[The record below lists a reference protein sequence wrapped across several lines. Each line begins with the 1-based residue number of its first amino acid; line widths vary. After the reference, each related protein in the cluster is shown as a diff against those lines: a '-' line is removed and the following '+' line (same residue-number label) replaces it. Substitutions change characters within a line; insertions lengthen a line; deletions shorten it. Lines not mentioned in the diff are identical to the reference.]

1 MIKKLLLT
9 LTAFM
14 LLFAF
19 SVSTTGCSATDYG
32 KQISANWGI
41 GDTDETFTYDVL
53 MDNMLYGNFTTT
65 VRKIYKAED
74 IEVKTIENGAVSTK
88 NISVKEGYSIITGKT
103 DFNPSGELGGDNLEY
118 ISIVDKL
125 LRPVY
130 TFKTLIAD
138 KYNAMHANNENYTAA
153 VNYAY
158 SIDYSYDNY
167 DFSKATYA
175 YLEQDKDVKTG
186 EITTDAKYFFDNDSL
201 IFVLRSLP
209 IANMSSSFSYSI
221 FNVKDGTSTALYSS
235 FTPKQSLSDIPYF
248 NNEAV
253 SAISCNISLSQDIAG
268 KSIKVFYSNEDITN
282 EFEYNDNGTQ
292 KIKEVVISKAPV
304 KIIESTM
311 TYVLRIVDAT
321 PRP

>member
-1 MIKKLLLT
+1 MEIGRQALDILGTDVTGRGAHDKVCAGVSALT
-9 LTAFM
+9 GALA
-14 LLFAF
+14 LGL
-19 SVSTTGCSATDYG
+19 SEVDLGG
-32 KQISANWGI
+32 RIL
-41 GDTDETFTYDVL
+41 V
-53 MDNMLYGNFTTT
+53 
-65 VRKIYKAED
+65 AEA
-74 IEVKTIENGAVSTK
+74 VGVPAVENL
-88 NISVKEGYSIITGKT
+88 TGKT

-253 SAISCNISLSQDIAG
+253 SAIRCNISLSQDIAG
-268 KSIKVFYSNEDITN
+268 KSIQVFYSNEDITN

-292 KIKEVVISKAPV
+292 KTKEVVISKAPV

-311 TYVLRIVDAT
+311 TYVLRGVDAT